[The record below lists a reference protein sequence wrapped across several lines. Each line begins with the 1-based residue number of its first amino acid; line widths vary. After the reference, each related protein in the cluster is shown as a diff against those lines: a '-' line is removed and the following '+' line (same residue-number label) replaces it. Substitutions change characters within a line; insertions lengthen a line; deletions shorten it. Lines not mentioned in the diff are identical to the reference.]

1 MLKEILTYLPL
12 MCVPFTSKFIC
23 HLFSINNFP
32 HNYLGSIDQIIKGL
46 SSDDPQIINR
56 LAQDV
61 ISLQSMVAQSLEKS
75 MKNDQ
80 INDSSRPLEEYN
92 KNNSNPRYIQNQPNI
107 PQNKS

>member
-1 MLKEILTYLPL
+1 MFEAQKDI
-12 MCVPFTSKFIC
+12 KR
-23 HLFSINNFP
+23 
-32 HNYLGSIDQIIKGL
+32 SIDQIIKGL

-80 INDSSRPLEEYN
+80 ISDSSRPLEEYN